1 MGPATKRELK
11 DGLRQQLLSDE
22 LVLDM
27 ICQRAYEIF
36 LSRGQEHGH
45 DREDWLQAE
54 TEILDRLM
62 EKQLQGRLE
71 LWPAGFPDSEVDQ
84 ERPGYKP
91 RAAKPEPLAA
101 TGASVRPQSDQS
113 WPADIPSVPATRAP
127 LTESSRKKADKSSKV
142 VSGRKDKKDDKKMAE
157 PGDNEAKPTAHGNKS
172 KKSGHKSKAN
182 NKREKKSAPR
192 Q

>member
-22 LVLDM
+22 FVLDM

-54 TEILDRLM
+54 TEILDRMM

-71 LWPAGFPDSEVDQ
+71 LWPAGFRDSEVDQ
-84 ERPGYKP
+84 ERPGYNP
-91 RAAKPEPLAA
+91 RAAKPEPLPA

-142 VSGRKDKKDDKKMAE
+142 VSGRKDKNKDKKMAE
-157 PGDNEAKPTAHGNKS
+157 PGYNEATVTAHGNKS

-182 NKREKKSAPR
+182 NKREKKSAPG